1 MLRILGYSDTE
12 NDAGNLYITCELV
25 NFKKPNNDN
34 LSEANFTSVKRVK
47 LNFEKLSLIISY
59 STVSEIVNETPMYA
73 MINVKGTRL
82 ILKNPNKRF
91 TKMAECYK

>member
-25 NFKKPNNDN
+25 NFKKLNNDN

-91 TKMAECYK
+91 TKMAKCYK